1 MTQQKQASRLPGDV
15 DREKALERRR
25 EYERKKAEE
34 EAAKPSIEEQV
45 MEAAKKQRQIQG
57 NSVVLDAWRK
67 AQDEKSLQARLPPN
81 VPVEQPDGKK
91 QPDRALRKFTL
102 EREDNRP
109 LQFTGYLIG
118 WNEVNIEEQPRGT
131 QVQIFVTRSNKIVI
145 AVYQWQRKENL
156 ERERHKAWV
165 ASSPEEAL
173 DILVEDGGGK
183 LGRSSR
189 EAWEAACAT
198 WPSLQGYDVEVID

>member
-1 MTQQKQASRLPGDV
+1 MTQRKQASRLPGDV
-15 DREKALERRR
+15 DREEALERRR
-25 EYERKKAEE
+25 EYDRKRAEE

-45 MEAAKKQRQIQG
+45 MEEAKKQRQIQG

-67 AQDEKSLQARLPPN
+67 AQQDKSTRAHIPPN
-81 VPVEQPDGKK
+81 VAVERPDGKTR
-91 QPDRALRKFTL
+91 PDQALRKFTL

-131 QVQIFVTRSNKIVI
+131 KVQIFVTRSSKIVI
-145 AVYQWQRKENL
+145 AVYQWQRKESL

-165 ASSPEEAL
+165 TSSPEEAL
-173 DILVEDGGGK
+173 DSLVQDGGGK
-183 LGRSSR
+183 LGRASR
-189 EAWEAACAT
+189 EAWDVACAT
-198 WPSLQGYDVEVID
+198 WPSLKGYDVEVID